1 MNILIV
7 GCGRLGS
14 KLAEVLDHQGHDVA
28 VVDRQEENLDKLDD
42 SFGGISFAGNP
53 IDLQVLRNAGIES
66 CDAVA
71 AATPDDNLNITVC
84 QIAKKI
90 FGIDNVVARIADP
103 AREEIFSTL
112 GLRSICHTNL
122 ACDALVTA
130 LTTPVENNH
139 LLSFGT
145 HTLSISARPAE
156 RRMFGTNL
164 NMLHT
169 ATEKII
175 GVIRN
180 DGSLLLYEDPC
191 HIVAQEGDYLLYT
204 RIAD

>member
-14 KLAEVLDHQGHDVA
+14 RLAEILDHQGHDIA
-28 VVDRQEENLDKLDD
+28 VVDHQEENLKKLED
-42 SFGGISFAGNP
+42 SFGGITFAGNP

-122 ACDALVTA
+122 ACDALVSA
-130 LTTPVENNH
+130 LTTPVENNR
-139 LLSFGT
+139 LVSFGT
-145 HTLSISARPAE
+145 HTLSISARTAE
-156 RRMFGTNL
+156 RKLFGTNL

-169 ATEKII
+169 ETEKVL
-175 GVIRN
+175 GVIRK
-180 DGSLLLYEDPC
+180 DGSILLYGDPC
-191 HIVAQEGDYLLYT
+191 HIVVEEGDSILYT

>member
-14 KLAEVLDHQGHDVA
+14 PLAETLDRQGHDVA
-28 VVDRQEENLDKLDD
+28 VVDRQKENFERLSDQY
-42 SFGGISFAGNP
+42 GGLIFEGNP
-53 IDLQVLRNAGIES
+53 IDLQVLTNAGIES

-90 FGIDNVVARIADP
+90 FGIENAVARISDP

-112 GLRSICHTNL
+112 GLRCICHTNL
-122 ACDALVTA
+122 ACDALEIA
-130 LTTPVENNH
+130 LTHPMENK
-139 LLSFGT
+139 SVTFGT
-145 HTLSISARPAE
+145 HTLTFTARPVE
-156 RRMFGTNL
+156 KKMIGTNL

-169 ATEKII
+169 SDEKIL
-175 GVIRN
+175 GVIHK
-180 DGSLLLYEDPC
+180 DTSIELYSDPC
-191 HIVAQEGDYLLYT
+191 HIVAQEGDFLLYT
-204 RIAD
+204 RIGD

>member
-14 KLAEVLDHQGHDVA
+14 RLAETLDSHGHDVA
-28 VVDRQEENLDKLDD
+28 VIDRQEENFSRL
-42 SFGGISFAGNP
+42 STEFSGITFSGNP
-53 IDLQVLRNAGIES
+53 IDLQVLRSAGIES

-90 FGIDNVVARIADP
+90 FGIENAVARISDP

-112 GLRSICHTNL
+112 GLRCICHTNL
-122 ACDALVTA
+122 ACDALEAA
-130 LTTPVENNH
+130 LIQPLDSKTLT
-139 LLSFGT
+139 FGT
-145 HTLSISARPAE
+145 HTLSFVAIPSDK
-156 RRMFGTNL
+156 RMVGVNL
-164 NMLHT
+164 NMIHSDHQQVFGLL
-169 ATEKII
+169 
-175 GVIRN
+175 RR
-180 DGSLLLYEDPC
+180 DGSLVLYQEPC
-191 HIVAQEGDYLLYT
+191 HTVVEEGDSLIYV

>member
-14 KLAEVLDHQGHDVA
+14 RLAEVLDRQGHDIA
-28 VVDRQEENLDKLDD
+28 VVDRHEENLERLED

-71 AATPDDNLNITVC
+71 ATTPDDNLNITVC

-90 FGIDNVVARIADP
+90 FGINNVVARIADP
-103 AREEIFSTL
+103 AREEIFSAL

-130 LTTPVENNH
+130 LTTPVKNNH
-139 LLSFGT
+139 LVSFGT
-145 HTLSISARPAE
+145 HTLSISARAAE
-156 RRMFGTNL
+156 RRVFGTNL

-169 ATEKII
+169 EAEKVL
-175 GVIRN
+175 GVMRQ
-180 DGSLLLYEDPC
+180 DGSLLLYSDPC
-191 HIVAQEGDYLLYT
+191 HIVVQEGDYILYT